1 MQIANQIINAIQRN
15 YLVEGQQLLGSRQM
29 SLVLKVHRNTVVAA
43 YDELELQGWIK
54 KVPNVGCFVLNAK
67 SEVKNRFIEKDI
79 SLKLYPDKS
88 GFSFDKSSIL
98 SFDQDNS
105 QTKYSLNDGI
115 PDIRLTEVEL
125 SSRIYSSNLKRK
137 SNRKTFGL
145 TSIEGNLYFR
155 KNLAN
160 FLNLSRGLH
169 ISSQNITITRSLEM
183 CIFIVAEILLR
194 PKDLVIV
201 AELSYHIPNMIF
213 NQKGARIKTIP
224 VDENGIDTNVLRKIC
239 EQEKPRLLYLTP
251 HHHYP
256 TTVTL
261 SAERRI
267 ELLELSKEFNFVILE
282 DDYDYD
288 FHFDHHPILPLASA
302 DQIGN
307 VIYVG
312 SFGKSLAP
320 GFRTGFIIAPEDFIQ
335 ETKKFLNILDRQGDV
350 LTEQVLGE

>member
-1 MQIANQIINAIQRN
+1 
-15 YLVEGQQLLGSRQM
+15 
-29 SLVLKVHRNTVVAA
+29 
-43 YDELELQGWIK
+43 
-54 KVPNVGCFVLNAK
+54 
-67 SEVKNRFIEKDI
+67 
-79 SLKLYPDKS
+79 
-88 GFSFDKSSIL
+88 
-98 SFDQDNS
+98 
-105 QTKYSLNDGI
+105 
-115 PDIRLTEVEL
+115 
-125 SSRIYSSNLKRK
+125 
-137 SNRKTFGL
+137 
-145 TSIEGNLYFR
+145 
-155 KNLAN
+155 
-160 FLNLSRGLH
+160 
-169 ISSQNITITRSLEM
+169 
-183 CIFIVAEILLR
+183 
-194 PKDLVIV
+194 
-201 AELSYHIPNMIF
+201 MIF

-320 GFRTGFIIAPEDFIQ
+320 GFRTGFIVAPEDFIQ

-350 LTEQVLGE
+350 LTEQVLGELIEEGTIHRYLKKANKIYKERRDFLATELHLKLKDFINFQVPSGGLAFWIEWKNIENLMLLKTIANEKQLNIPQAILYQNKNITAMRFGF